1 MTTFSMWWNN
11 DFNIIRTC
19 NKQFK
24 KKIFDEKSEIQY
36 VYFVD
41 KMSMEYVRNR
51 DDMVVKESELKVSMG
66 QMYNR
71 MQQEVHWLPLVQNE
85 DQRFF

>member
-1 MTTFSMWWNN
+1 MTFSMWWNN
-11 DFNIIRTC
+11 DLNIIRNC
-19 NKQFK
+19 NKQF

-41 KMSMEYVRNR
+41 KMSMEYIRNR
-51 DDMVVKESELKVSMG
+51 DDMVIKESELKVSMG

-71 MQQEVHWLPLVQNE
+71 MQQEVHWISLVRNE
-85 DQRFF
+85 DQR